1 MLFLA
6 HLHSLSLSPETLRIM
21 MSSLFFPPP
30 LAVVVET
37 SRAIPVAWWWVRQ
50 KLSGK
55 RKIEQKRRTVVSNLG
70 V

>member
-1 MLFLA
+1 MLWLALLMSSNCAAASSLFGLHKADMLFLA

-37 SRAIPVAWWWVRQ
+37 SRAIPVA
-50 KLSGK
+50 
-55 RKIEQKRRTVVSNLG
+55 
-70 V
+70 